1 MTKNFQNLGTQAAAQ
16 GADFTKTTKG
26 GGDGAPKVP
35 AAGPV
40 RLRLVGYVEL
50 GLQEVVF
57 QGVAQEKPR
66 FKLIFE
72 LSGKNH
78 APRDIDGKK
87 VPWLLEVEET
97 LSRNEKA
104 NASKIF
110 KALNHEGKHVHFA
123 QMLGE
128 AFLGEVIQRKYPR
141 RSDDRSKSET
151 WTGVAADLRA
161 KGQPYTMRAPK
172 VLDPETDELKVVKV
186 DPPLTPLR
194 CFLWELADK
203 DQWDSLFIDGTYA
216 EVKDDDGKVILP
228 ERTRNVLQEKIKK
241 ATNFSGSRIEALL
254 SGVTPAALAAGLEA
268 INNTEANLGGGATDD
283 DDDDI
288 PF

>member
-1 MTKNFQNLGTQAAAQ
+1 MTKFQDLGAQAAAQ
-16 GADFTKTTKG
+16 GADMTKTTKG
-26 GGDGAPKVP
+26 GGDGPKVP
-35 AAGPV
+35 AAGPT

-78 APRDIDGKK
+78 MPREFDGKK
-87 VPWLLEVEET
+87 QPWLLEIEET

-110 KALNHEGKHVHFA
+110 KAMNHTGKHVHFA

-128 AFLGEVIQRKYPR
+128 AFVGEVIQRKYPR
-141 RSDDRSKSET
+141 RSDDKSKPDT

-161 KGQPYTMRAPK
+161 KGQPYTMKAPYRTNDDDEQVLVQVDRAI
-172 VLDPETDELKVVKV
+172 
-186 DPPLTPLR
+186 TPLR
-194 CFLWELADK
+194 CFLWEHADRE
-203 DQWDSLFIDGTYA
+203 QWDSLFIEGEYP
-216 EVKDDDGKVILP
+216 EVKDDAGKVILP
-228 ERTRNVLQEKIKK
+228 ARTRNVLQATIKR
-241 ATNFSGSRIEALL
+241 AVNFPGSKIEALL
-254 SGVTPAALAAGLEA
+254 SGVSPAALVAGLDA
-268 INNTEANLGGGATDD
+268 VNNTDAQRGQSQEDL
-283 DDDDI
+283 DDDI

>member
-1 MTKNFQNLGTQAAAQ
+1 MSKNFQNLGTQAAAQ

-26 GGDGAPKVP
+26 GGDGPKVP

-50 GLQEVVF
+50 GLQAVTF
-57 QGVAQEKPR
+57 QGVEQEKPR

-87 VPWLLEVEET
+87 VPWLLDVEET

-110 KALNHEGKHVHFA
+110 KAMNYDGKHVHFA
-123 QMLGE
+123 QMLSE
-128 AFLGEVIQRKYPR
+128 AFLGEVIHRKYPR
-141 RSDDRSKSET
+141 RGDDRSKPDT

-172 VLDPETDELKVVKV
+172 VLDPDTDELKIVKV
-186 DPPLTPLR
+186 DAPLTPLR
-194 CFLWELADK
+194 CFVWELADK
-203 DQWDSLFIDGTYA
+203 EQWDSLFIDGVYN
-216 EVKDDDGKVILP
+216 EVKDDNGQVILP
-228 ERTRNVLQEKIKK
+228 ERTRNVLQEKIKQ
-241 ATNFSGSRIEALL
+241 ARNFEGSPIAAIL
-254 SGVTPAALAAGLEA
+254 SGVSAKD
-268 INNTEANLGGGATDD
+268 LGGLDD
-283 DDDDI
+283 ASDTNGGGSQDDDDI